1 MNPDESL
8 FSAAA
13 DKFGDY
19 ITDLVE
25 PLDTP
30 QLIDLL
36 GLVPYWGEDTGESI
50 ESAGEVAR
58 ALFLFIAERL
68 NTEPEELR
76 RDFTSYCE
84 ELGDIMGEKYWA
96 KTMEYFHSRFKLEK
110 ELEKLTQSAP
120 SGLAPSGEWEKGAI
134 LVSTWGY
141 DQTNVDFYQVT
152 RTSPHSIW
160 ARPIGQVTI
169 AETRAGAEVMPVPSQ
184 FTGTEFR
191 RRRPVMGYINSGD
204 HGLARLWN
212 GQPVRSSSYA

>member
-1 MNPDESL
+1 MNPDENL
-8 FSAAA
+8 FCAAA

-19 ITDLVE
+19 ITDLLE

-36 GLVPYWGEDTGESI
+36 GLVPYWMEDTGESL
-50 ESAGEVAR
+50 ESAGELAR
-58 ALFLFIAERL
+58 ALFPFIAERL
-68 NTEPEELR
+68 NTDPKELR
-76 RDFTSYCE
+76 EDFTSYCE
-84 ELGDIMGEKYWA
+84 ELGEAMSEKYWA

-110 ELEKLTQSAP
+110 ELEKLTQVAQVP
-120 SGLAPSGEWEKGAI
+120 TPSGEWEKGAI

-152 RTSPHSIW
+152 RTSDHSIW

-169 AETRAGAEVMPVPSQ
+169 SETRAGAEVMPVPSQ
-184 FTGTEFR
+184 FTGKEFR

-204 HGLARLWN
+204 HGLARLWS
-212 GQPVRSSSYA
+212 GEPVRSSSYA

>member
-1 MNPDESL
+1 MNPDDSL

-36 GLVPYWGEDTGESI
+36 GLVPYWMEDTGESL
-50 ESAGEVAR
+50 ESAGELAR
-58 ALFLFIAERL
+58 AIFPFIAERL
-68 NTEPEELR
+68 NTDPAELR

-84 ELGDIMGEKYWA
+84 ELGEAMSEKYWA

-110 ELEKLTQSAP
+110 ELEKLTQVSQAP
-120 SGLAPSGEWEKGAI
+120 TPSGEWEKGAI

-152 RTSPHSIW
+152 RTSDHSIW

-169 AETRAGAEVMPVPSQ
+169 TETRAGAAVMPVPSQ
-184 FTGTEFR
+184 FTGKEFR

-204 HGLARLWN
+204 HGLAELWN
-212 GQPVRSSSYA
+212 GEPVRSSSYA